1 MEKLNLKQISS
12 LTLTL
17 FAIFF
22 GAGNMI
28 FPPAMGQLAGENY
41 LQALAG
47 FILTDA
53 GIALLGI
60 VAVVLLGNRITDLG
74 NLVSRRFSLCLSVTV
89 YLLIGPLFAL
99 PRTGSVS
106 YELAIRPYIPQE
118 YVWLVSL
125 LVTAV
130 FFSLTYYFSGN
141 PKKKIGRAHV

>member
-106 YELAIRPYIPQE
+106 YELAIRPYIPQGIC
-118 YVWLVSL
+118 VVGFSACDGGIFFADL
-125 LVTAV
+125 L
-130 FFSLTYYFSGN
+130 FQWESE
-141 PKKKIGRAHV
+141 KDC

>member
-74 NLVSRRFSLCLSVTV
+74 N
-89 YLLIGPLFAL
+89 
-99 PRTGSVS
+99 
-106 YELAIRPYIPQE
+106 
-118 YVWLVSL
+118 
-125 LVTAV
+125 
-130 FFSLTYYFSGN
+130 GN
-141 PKKKIGRAHV
+141 PPVYSARICVVGFSACDGGIFFADLLFQWESEKDC